1 MSNILNQSIAKLGN
15 EMSKRYPKRWKKTQK
30 EIAALWIEVDATAR
44 GIILD
49 GRNLSTLNSRARN
62 LQRISKILQRA
73 QVADAI
79 DSAK

>member
-62 LQRISKILQRA
+62 LQRISCLLYTSDAADDIL
-73 QVADAI
+73 
-79 DSAK
+79 